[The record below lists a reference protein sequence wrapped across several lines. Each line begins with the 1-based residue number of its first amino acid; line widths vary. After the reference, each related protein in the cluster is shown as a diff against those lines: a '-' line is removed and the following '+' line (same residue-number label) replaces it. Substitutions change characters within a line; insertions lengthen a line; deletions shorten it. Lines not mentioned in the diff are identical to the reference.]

1 MTEIVLPD
9 IAHFELLAANYDC
22 VLCDIW
28 GVIHDGVTV
37 DMQAVEALQKF
48 KTGGGRVIL
57 LTNAPRPAASVA
69 RQLAGLGAPD
79 DCGDAIVT
87 SGDVTRKLL
96 QERRAKKIWHLGPE
110 RDNGVYAGLS
120 VNLCERQESE
130 VILCTGLFE
139 DDTETPED
147 YRTIFEECLAAGQEM
162 ICANPDLMVDR
173 GGTLVPCAGALAELY
188 GTIGGAVVYAG
199 KPWRPI
205 YDMAMEI
212 AGNIVRDR
220 VLAIGDSIRTDMRGA
235 HNCGFDALFIEGV
248 ISATERKDG
257 KTIEAVFTE
266 AGIRPVGV
274 QKSLVW

>member
-1 MTEIVLPD
+1 MTATILTD
-9 IAHFELLAANYDC
+9 IEHFEHLAASYEC

-37 DMQAVEALQKF
+37 DMQAVEALQNF
-48 KTGGGRVIL
+48 KKNGGRVIL
-57 LTNAPRPAASVA
+57 LTNAPRPAQSVA
-69 RQLAGLGAPD
+69 RQLADLGAPD
-79 DCGDAIVT
+79 DIGDAIVT

-96 QERRAKKIWHLGPE
+96 QERIAKKIWHLGPE

-139 DDTETPED
+139 DAAETPED
-147 YRTIFEECLAAGQEM
+147 YREIFENCITRGQEM

-188 GTIGGAVVYAG
+188 NSLGGQVIYAG

-205 YDMAMEI
+205 YDMAMAI
-212 AGNIVRDR
+212 AGNIARDR

-235 HNCGFDALFIEGV
+235 HKCGFDALFIEGA

-257 KTIEAVFTE
+257 KTIAAVFAE
-266 AGIRPVGV
+266 AGIKPVGV
-274 QKSLVW
+274 QQSLIW